1 MYCPIVYALLF
12 GADVWKAEL
21 SMHLSSFKTNTIKVC
36 ESTAFHGMSS
46 IQVVQLAGVF
56 ELLFAFPS
64 VYVGSFDFRTE
75 QLGDGACFRS
85 LEHSSD
91 NAAASANVPTEDDN
105 GHVCNSVAHEGD
117 HNATSQTS
125 TRVGVCS
132 TSRPSTEVTRAAPD
146 SNNHNNTGSED
157 PSSCVT
163 TIPISKGVRNGYGC
177 TVYPIWQPIG
187 GFHNNNEFH
196 AYMKQRYPERALAL
210 GLPRPLYEIPEHLLY
225 RAQPGEVLVHKS
237 HAEPGLPQPI
247 HAEAN
252 PCPDR
257 YLYVLDFYNII
268 NRSEDRLLPSSE
280 VPEARILEQMGAL
293 SDATSARYAQR
304 LLDVRTLGEKLFDMA
319 DNMVRHVWVPV
330 QLTPLCGRPLSRIPD
345 LGSSDAMRQRTYSIQ
360 VATRGGDQR
369 AGTLSPD
376 RCAGDTAFAVKRTN
390 RLVCHRDASLI
401 ESTKQSWDIP
411 AIISLRGVGSM
422 SSFANVF
429 SGFRSVTC
437 LANYADTDENGVVSY
452 GRGNCDRCYT
462 FAFQ

>member
-1 MYCPIVYALLF
+1 MEAARSEGHIHFSELNISKFKLAEAAQRVLVKIQYHLLDCQYAAFGKTAGSWARYNIVFPSTFGSDRRKPVTENFQRYCDDMYCPIVYALLF

-64 VYVGSFDFRTE
+64 VYVGSFDFRTAGENIFHMHLDGRIGKLQPKNKMERHSSRFLFSIVPE

-163 TIPISKGVRNGYGC
+163 TIPISKGAKHPLLRSSTWYIQICGY
-177 TVYPIWQPIG
+177 
-187 GFHNNNEFH
+187 
-196 AYMKQRYPERALAL
+196 
-210 GLPRPLYEIPEHLLY
+210 LP
-225 RAQPGEVLVHKS
+225 
-237 HAEPGLPQPI
+237 
-247 HAEAN
+247 
-252 PCPDR
+252 
-257 YLYVLDFYNII
+257 
-268 NRSEDRLLPSSE
+268 
-280 VPEARILEQMGAL
+280 
-293 SDATSARYAQR
+293 
-304 LLDVRTLGEKLFDMA
+304 
-319 DNMVRHVWVPV
+319 
-330 QLTPLCGRPLSRIPD
+330 
-345 LGSSDAMRQRTYSIQ
+345 
-360 VATRGGDQR
+360 
-369 AGTLSPD
+369 
-376 RCAGDTAFAVKRTN
+376 
-390 RLVCHRDASLI
+390 
-401 ESTKQSWDIP
+401 
-411 AIISLRGVGSM
+411 
-422 SSFANVF
+422 
-429 SGFRSVTC
+429 
-437 LANYADTDENGVVSY
+437 
-452 GRGNCDRCYT
+452 
-462 FAFQ
+462 

>member
-1 MYCPIVYALLF
+1 MNNNSVGLVALLPGVQCTACWHCF
-12 GADVWKAEL
+12 HAQVQHCFSEYLWQRSAK
-21 SMHLSSFKTNTIKVC
+21 TIKVC

-64 VYVGSFDFRTE
+64 VYVGSFDFRTAGENIFHMHLDGRIGKLQPKNKMERHSSRFLFSIVPE

-304 LLDVRTLGEKLFDMA
+304 LLDVRVLGETLLDMA
-319 DNMVRHVWVPV
+319 DNMAER
-330 QLTPLCGRPLSRIPD
+330 
-345 LGSSDAMRQRTYSIQ
+345 GSYPCQRTAMETVLACIDEEL
-360 VATRGGDQR
+360 TR
-369 AGTLSPD
+369 
-376 RCAGDTAFAVKRTN
+376 
-390 RLVCHRDASLI
+390 
-401 ESTKQSWDIP
+401 
-411 AIISLRGVGSM
+411 IS
-422 SSFANVF
+422 
-429 SGFRSVTC
+429 
-437 LANYADTDENGVVSY
+437 
-452 GRGNCDRCYT
+452 
-462 FAFQ
+462 

>member
-1 MYCPIVYALLF
+1 MEAARSEGHIHFSELNISKFKLAEAAQRVLVKIQYHLLDCQYAAFGKTAGSWARYNIVFPSTFGSDRRKPVTENFQRYCDDMYCPIVYALLF

-304 LLDVRTLGEKLFDMA
+304 LLDVRVLGETLLDMA
-319 DNMVRHVWVPV
+319 DNMAER
-330 QLTPLCGRPLSRIPD
+330 
-345 LGSSDAMRQRTYSIQ
+345 GSYPCQRTAMETVLACINEEL
-360 VATRGGDQR
+360 AR
-369 AGTLSPD
+369 
-376 RCAGDTAFAVKRTN
+376 
-390 RLVCHRDASLI
+390 
-401 ESTKQSWDIP
+401 
-411 AIISLRGVGSM
+411 IS
-422 SSFANVF
+422 
-429 SGFRSVTC
+429 
-437 LANYADTDENGVVSY
+437 
-452 GRGNCDRCYT
+452 
-462 FAFQ
+462 